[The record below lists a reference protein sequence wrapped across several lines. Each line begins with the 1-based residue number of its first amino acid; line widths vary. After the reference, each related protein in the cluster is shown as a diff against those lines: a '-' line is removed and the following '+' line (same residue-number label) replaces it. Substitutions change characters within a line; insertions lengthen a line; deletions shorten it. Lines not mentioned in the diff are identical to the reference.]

1 MQKDQLGCCCLIS
14 GDSLSQ
20 ESRVGMMGTA
30 SVPEELGSGVERL
43 ADRLV
48 MGSEEEGESGT
59 PGFQLS
65 DIH

>member
-30 SVPEELGSGVERL
+30 SVPEELGSGVER
-43 ADRLV
+43 
-48 MGSEEEGESGT
+48 T
-59 PGFQLS
+59 C
-65 DIH
+65 